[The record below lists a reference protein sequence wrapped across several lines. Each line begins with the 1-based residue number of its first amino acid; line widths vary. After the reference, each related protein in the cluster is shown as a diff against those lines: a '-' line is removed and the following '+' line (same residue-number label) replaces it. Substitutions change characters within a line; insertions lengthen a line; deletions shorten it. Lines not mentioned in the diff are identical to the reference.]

1 MSTAPPETDS
11 WTAAEVALRA
21 LSLEKLSPAGTAAL
35 AQLRAILIRLSDA
48 ETRLTPRQQEVAALL
63 AQGLSN
69 RAIAQRL
76 GVKDGT
82 AKLHVAAVL
91 NRLGVST
98 REAAGRLTR
107 GDEEAE

>member
-1 MSTAPPETDS
+1 MSDAPSETDS
-11 WTAAEVALRA
+11 WTAAEAALRA
-21 LSLEKLSPAGTAAL
+21 LSQEKLSPAGTAAL

-69 RAIAQRL
+69 RAIAAQL
-76 GVKDGT
+76 GVKAGT

-98 REAAGRLTR
+98 REAAARLTR
-107 GDEEAE
+107 GEEEAE